1 MIFSIILFDFG
12 LTPPQSPEE
21 PLYKNTKATA
31 QGRYVCP
38 GCGYEYDPDKENQT
52 AFADL
57 PDSWTCPECGVPKKE
72 MISAVTLG

>member
-1 MIFSIILFDFG
+1 MD
-12 LTPPQSPEE
+12 
-21 PLYKNTKATA
+21 K
-31 QGRYVCP
+31 YVCET
-38 GCGYEYDPDKENQT
+38 CGYEYDPDKENQT